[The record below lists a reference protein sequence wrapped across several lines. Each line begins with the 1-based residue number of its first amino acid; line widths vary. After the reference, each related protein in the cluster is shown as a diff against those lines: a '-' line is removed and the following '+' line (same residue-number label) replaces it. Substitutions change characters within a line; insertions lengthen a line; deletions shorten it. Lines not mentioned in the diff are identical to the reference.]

1 MSDDTIILTLTK
13 PEALVLFQLLTDFH
27 DQKELR
33 IGNQAE
39 RITLWNL
46 SSRLEKTL
54 VEIFSPEYDQ
64 MVRQARDLIVS
75 NQTQST
81 TD

>member
-13 PEALVLFQLLTDFH
+13 PEALVLFELLADFH
-27 DQKELR
+27 EQKELK

-39 RITLWNL
+39 RIALRNL
-46 SSRLEKTL
+46 SSRLEKTV

-64 MVRQARDLIVS
+64 IVVQARDLIVS
-75 NQTQST
+75 NQTKST